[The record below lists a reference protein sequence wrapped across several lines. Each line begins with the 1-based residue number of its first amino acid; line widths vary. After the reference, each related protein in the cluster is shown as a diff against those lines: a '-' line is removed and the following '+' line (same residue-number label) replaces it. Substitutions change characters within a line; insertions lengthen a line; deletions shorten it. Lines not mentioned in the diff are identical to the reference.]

1 MPRVRW
7 EALKNEVIAKMFME
21 TADSKISAME
31 DGRRDSTRC
40 TEVAGKLVEAV
51 KKLYGKQKKSV
62 ENEWMRNEVK
72 RGWQAERQH
81 YHRFE

>member
-21 TADSKISAME
+21 TAENKIGAME
-31 DGRRDSTRC
+31 EGRGDSTRW

-51 KKLYGKQKKSV
+51 KEQCRS
-62 ENEWMRNEVK
+62 
-72 RGWQAERQH
+72 AERLKR
-81 YHRFE
+81 HRLHDLWRLQLN

>member
-7 EALKNEVIAKMFME
+7 EALKNEVIAKIFME
-21 TADSKISAME
+21 TAESKIGAME
-31 DGRRDSTRC
+31 EGIGDSTRW

-51 KKLYGKQKKSV
+51 KESCGKQKKSV